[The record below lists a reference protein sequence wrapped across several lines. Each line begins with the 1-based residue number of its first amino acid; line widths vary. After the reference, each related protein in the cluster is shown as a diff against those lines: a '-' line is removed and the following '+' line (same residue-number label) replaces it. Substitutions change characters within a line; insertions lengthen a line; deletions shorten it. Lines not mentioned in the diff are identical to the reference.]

1 MNNAWR
7 VRASIAIVSSLIVA
21 GCDSTQPDRIET
33 RSASMNFET
42 IALVEI
48 WDCYQTPF
56 LFCFPS
62 LANEVQ
68 EKSPRALPW
77 NYSLK
82 ITIIRAGTIDE
93 QVAVSSSGVVGSSV
107 EFGDGIEDFISLTAA
122 DPNMPPVPDKDVG
135 GTIFS
140 NGNKVST
147 GSPIYQAFIGVNPG
161 VTNILGTEPAA
172 PNVPATFDLSLNT
185 GDTVIVRA
193 RKQTIALSPRYR
205 PLPTNI
211 AIEAFLTVS
220 GVQVAVQGPTKS
232 STGNGTGFTFSFT
245 VQ

>member
-7 VRASIAIVSSLIVA
+7 ARAAIAIVSSLIVV

-33 RSASMNFET
+33 RSASINFET
-42 IALVEI
+42 KALVDI
-48 WDCYQTPF
+48 WDCYQSPF

-62 LANEVQ
+62 VSGGVQ
-68 EKSPRALPW
+68 ERSPRALPW

-93 QVAVSSSGVVGSSV
+93 QVAVSPSGLVGSSV
-107 EFGDGIEDFISLTAA
+107 QFGDGVDDFLSLTAP
-122 DPNMPPVPDKDVG
+122 DPNMPPAPDKDVG

-147 GSPIYQAFIGVNPG
+147 GSPIYQAFIGVDPG
-161 VTNILGTEPAA
+161 ITNVLGTEPAA

-193 RKQTIALSPRYR
+193 RKQTIVLSPRYR

-232 STGNGTGFTFSFT
+232 STGDGTGFTFSFT